1 MAKLDIDFVLMDE
14 SVVMNGFRC
23 LMSGYVPELFA
34 ANPVMLCQHVRPDS
48 DAKTTTT
55 LPIGKWY
62 DIRVEENKLKAKP
75 DFDDADPFAME
86 VQGKVERG
94 YMNGASI
101 WLDPMQVSG
110 DSSLKLSGQKLPT
123 ITKWG
128 ILEGSIVDIPNCR
141 NALAVRAANGDV
153 TKLSASTEKDVK
165 KFLDTLLPITIK
177 NENMSLLKLAAQKL
191 SLPEACTEEE
201 VMEKLEA
208 LVTENKNVTK
218 LKADK
223 EAAEAKIKTL
233 EDAAVDAKITS
244 LVQGAI
250 DATKLAAGDK
260 DKYIKLAKADFDTTK
275 EILDGMKPYQSVER
289 RMQST
294 TLTDEKQTRLGE
306 LMKLSYDNLLQT
318 DQLEELKEIDEAS
331 YKLKAT
337 QAGIKL

>member
-1 MAKLDIDFVLMDE
+1 MAKLNIDFVLMDE

-23 LMSGYVPELFA
+23 LLSGYQSSGFDN
-34 ANPVMLCQHVRPDS
+34 NPVMHCQHVRPD
-48 DAKTTTT
+48 DENKTSIV

-62 DIRVEENKLKAKP
+62 DIRVEDNKLKAKP
-75 DFDDADPFAME
+75 DFDDADPFAMD

-101 WLDPMQVSG
+101 WLDPMEVSG
-110 DSSLKLSGQKLPT
+110 DVKLKLAGQKLST

-128 ILEGSIVDIPNCR
+128 ILEASIVDIPNCR
-141 NALAVRAANGDV
+141 NALAVRSASGDV
-153 TKLSASTEKDVK
+153 TKLSVSTEKDVK

-191 SLPEACTEEE
+191 SLLETATEDE
-201 VMEKLEA
+201 VMVKLEA
-208 LVTENKNVTK
+208 LVTENKGITQ

-223 EAAEAKIKTL
+223 DAAEKKVKDL
-233 EDAAVDAKITS
+233 EDAAVDAKITN
-244 LVQGAI
+244 LVQSAI

-275 EILDGMKPYQSVER
+275 EILDGMKPYESVER
-289 RMQST
+289 RMTST
-294 TLTDEKQTRLGE
+294 GLSDEKQTRLGE
-306 LMKLSYDNLLQT
+306 LMKLSYDNLLET
-318 DQLEELKEIDEAS
+318 DQLEELKKIDEAS
-331 YKLKAT
+331 YKLKAN